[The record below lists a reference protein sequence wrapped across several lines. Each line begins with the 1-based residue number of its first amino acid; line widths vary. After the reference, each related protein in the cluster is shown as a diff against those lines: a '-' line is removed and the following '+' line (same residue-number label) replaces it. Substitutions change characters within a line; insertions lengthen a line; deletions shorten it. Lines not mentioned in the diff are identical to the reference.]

1 MQHFHED
8 EITGKA
14 YDGRLMRRLL
24 TYLKPYRLQV
34 AVAIVL
40 MLGYTF
46 ADLATPYLVKVAI
59 DDYIMDGDFSQI
71 HTLLIIFLAVLIFQF
86 IIRFSQTYLME
97 WIGQKVIYDI
107 RMHVFSHLQE
117 LSLKYFTNNPVGRL
131 VTRVTTD
138 IETLNQLFSA
148 GIVAIFGDIFLL
160 TGIVIVMLNINWKLA
175 LVTFSVLP
183 ALFYVTM
190 VFRFKVRKSFRS
202 IRLRIAKINAYLQE
216 NISGMLIVQ
225 LFNRERLNLR
235 RFDELNHSHFE
246 AYVKTILYFAIFF
259 PTVELIS
266 SIAIALIIWYGGT
279 LYLQEAVT
287 FGVLAAFIQYS
298 RRFFRPISD
307 LSEKYNIMQ
316 LAMASSERIFG
327 VLDKKPLILNEPKDR
342 PIKKDI
348 AYIEFQNVW
357 FKYNDE
363 DSYVL
368 KDVSFTVDKGEKIAI
383 VGYTGAGKTTIINLL
398 CRFYDV
404 EKGKILLNGI
414 DIKDYDLHELRSYIG
429 LVLQDIVI
437 FSGDIKSNIRLGDQS
452 ISEEAIVQAA
462 KDVHMHQFIEK
473 LPQKYDEEV
482 RERGSTLSMGQR
494 QLLSFARALAFNP
507 EILILD
513 EATSSIDTETELL
526 IQDALKRLMMN
537 RTSIIIA
544 HRLSTIKFCDKIIV
558 IHKGEIREI
567 GSHTEL
573 IRKKGIY
580 NKLYQLQH
588 KVHV

>member
-1 MQHFHED
+1 
-8 EITGKA
+8 
-14 YDGRLMRRLL
+14 
-24 TYLKPYRLQV
+24 
-34 AVAIVL
+34 
-40 MLGYTF
+40 
-46 ADLATPYLVKVAI
+46 
-59 DDYIMDGDFSQI
+59 
-71 HTLLIIFLAVLIFQF
+71 
-86 IIRFSQTYLME
+86 
-97 WIGQKVIYDI
+97 
-107 RMHVFSHLQE
+107 
-117 LSLKYFTNNPVGRL
+117 
-131 VTRVTTD
+131 
-138 IETLNQLFSA
+138 
-148 GIVAIFGDIFLL
+148 
-160 TGIVIVMLNINWKLA
+160 
-175 LVTFSVLP
+175 
-183 ALFYVTM
+183 
-190 VFRFKVRKSFRS
+190 
-202 IRLRIAKINAYLQE
+202 
-216 NISGMLIVQ
+216 
-225 LFNRERLNLR
+225 
-235 RFDELNHSHFE
+235 
-246 AYVKTILYFAIFF
+246 
-259 PTVELIS
+259 
-266 SIAIALIIWYGGT
+266 
-279 LYLQEAVT
+279 
-287 FGVLAAFIQYS
+287 
-298 RRFFRPISD
+298 
-307 LSEKYNIMQ
+307 MQ